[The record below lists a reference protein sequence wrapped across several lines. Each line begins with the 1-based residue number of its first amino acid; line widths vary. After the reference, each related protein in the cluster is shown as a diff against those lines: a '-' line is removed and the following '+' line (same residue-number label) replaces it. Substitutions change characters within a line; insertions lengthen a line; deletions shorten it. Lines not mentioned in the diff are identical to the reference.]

1 MRRGGDIMEEV
12 KNSKKRIALKI
23 FIGIISLWVLLIGV
37 DFVRF
42 ISADIPTKPLL
53 TISSGG
59 CKCGES
65 ESENGL
71 GYSYGY
77 YYDISSSYSQ
87 KNPESAYFTI
97 FRFKLYSKEF

>member
-12 KNSKKRIALKI
+12 KNSKKRIALRI
-23 FIGIISLWVLLIGV
+23 FSVILILWILLVGI

-42 ISADIPTKPLL
+42 VSADIPTKPLL

-59 CKCGES
+59 CRCGES

-97 FRFKLYSKEF
+97 FGIELYSKEF